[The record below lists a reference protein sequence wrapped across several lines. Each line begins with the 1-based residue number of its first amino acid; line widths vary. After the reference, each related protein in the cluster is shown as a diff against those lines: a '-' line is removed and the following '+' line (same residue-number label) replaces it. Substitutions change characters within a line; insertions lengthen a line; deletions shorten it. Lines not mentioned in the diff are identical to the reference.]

1 MQQFGVAGELING
14 GRGSRSSATVF
25 SATFSSS
32 VLISSCFVVKEAK
45 VLKAKVV
52 AKVVLS
58 TKDRVT
64 VAPLGQAS
72 GCTTSGY

>member
-1 MQQFGVAGELING
+1 MVVGVPVHPQLFLGQLLAHQC
-14 GRGSRSSATVF
+14 F
-25 SATFSSS
+25 
-32 VLISSCFVVKEAK
+32 SSCFVVKEAK